1 MLKLVVDNYRSEIEE
16 MAEAW
21 LAAGASTFGICEKG
35 QLVCQWPATAVGQPP
50 YQKAPITVR
59 DFPLGELFVTG
70 LTAVGVLER
79 LEAQAALLA
88 RLTMTEAEMEALST
102 ELIHNQDQLLA
113 LYDLVHSTRNFTGP
127 AKLMQALVEAMSRL
141 FLVETAFIWLEM
153 LGSERI
159 IAQFPQIQE
168 TSLLASVVD
177 EVLQKGEQLLAN
189 GRHTTTRL
197 LPVGITNVLI
207 LPLRFREQTVAAIG
221 LVNNGDGAFETP
233 AIKLLQVVAQYA
245 ESQIG
250 NALLHELQMEQTR
263 AQTRLQTEMDLA
275 RDVQMN
281 LMPQRLPQVA
291 GLDMAAATR
300 PAFSVGGDFYD
311 CMAEAD
317 GSLYFTLGDVS
328 GKGMSAALLMAMTR
342 TTMRTAV
349 RLLTDNSP
357 QEILDRTNE
366 ALYDDFTEVGM
377 FATVF
382 VGNWDPHIER
392 LTYANAGHVPVIHR
406 PAGGSAYLMEVT
418 GTALSVL
425 PENTAIDATIPFGE
439 GDLLIAAS
447 DGLNEASNQAGELFN
462 YERLINL
469 IDRLADRPAAEI
481 VRELY
486 AVVAEFSQGHAQEDD
501 QTIFVIKG
509 IRHER

>member
-1 MLKLVVDNYRSEIEE
+1 MLKIVVDTYRAEIEK

-35 QLVCQWPATAVGQPP
+35 QLICQWPTMAVGQPP
-50 YQKAPITVR
+50 YQKAPIVFR

-70 LTAVGVLER
+70 LSAGAVQER
-79 LEAQAALLA
+79 LEAQANLLA
-88 RLTMTEAEMEALST
+88 RLTMTEAEIEALST
-102 ELIHNQDQLLA
+102 ELVNNQDQLLA
-113 LYDLVHSTRNFTGP
+113 LYDLVHSTHHFTGP
-127 AKLMQALVEAMSRL
+127 LKLMQALVEAMSRL
-141 FLVETAFIWLEM
+141 FFVETAFIWLDVP
-153 LGSERI
+153 GRERTI
-159 IAQFPQIQE
+159 TQFPQVQE

-177 EVLQKGEQLLAN
+177 EVLESGQQLLAN
-189 GRHTTTRL
+189 GRYTTTRL
-197 LPVGITNVLI
+197 LPVGIANLLI

-221 LVNNGDGAFETP
+221 LVNKVDGAFETP
-233 AIKLLQVVAQYA
+233 VIKLLQVVAQYA

-281 LMPQRLPQVA
+281 LMPQQLPKVA
-291 GLDMAAATR
+291 GLDLAAATR

-311 CMAEAD
+311 CLVEAD

-349 RLLTDNSP
+349 RLLTNSSP
-357 QEILDRTNE
+357 QAILDRTNE

-382 VGNWDPHIER
+382 VGSWNPHTEQ
-392 LTYANAGHVPVIHR
+392 LSYANAGHVPVIHR
-406 PAGGSAYLMEVT
+406 PVGGSAYLMEVT

-425 PENTAIDATIPFGE
+425 PENTAVDATIPFGE

-447 DGLNEASNQAGELFN
+447 DGLNEASNQSGEMFN
-462 YERLINL
+462 YDRLISL
-469 IDRLADRPAAEI
+469 VDRLADKPAAEI
-481 VRELY
+481 VHNLY
-486 AVVAEFSQGHAQEDD
+486 AVVSEFSQGLAQEDD

-509 IRHER
+509 IRH